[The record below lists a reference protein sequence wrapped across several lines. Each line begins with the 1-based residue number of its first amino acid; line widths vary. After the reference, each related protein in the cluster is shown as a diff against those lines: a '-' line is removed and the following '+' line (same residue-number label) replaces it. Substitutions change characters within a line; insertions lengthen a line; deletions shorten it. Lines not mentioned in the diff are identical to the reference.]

1 VRRAL
6 ALATV
11 GLALALGA
19 CQRAP
24 APLSPVSAPVV
35 DHVAE
40 AHRALAAQQWAV
52 AAEHLRAAL
61 RQDATSLFLH
71 YGLAVCATW
80 LDAKGEATREFEWVV
95 ANAPAES
102 DEAKIAR
109 RWLAANRGG
118 KRSAAVQ
125 PAADDPTRG
134 DSGLHGMV
142 TWADPGQGPAPQGR
156 QQLVLAGL
164 RGTPT
169 KGLIYVRRAT
179 QEGRYEFKDVPP
191 GPYRLSGDA
200 PAGPTRWRLKVELK
214 PGKDL
219 ALDLT
224 PDNSISVRDDF
235 RQTK

>member
-1 VRRAL
+1 MRRAL

>member
-19 CQRAP
+19 CQRCP
-24 APLSPVSAPVV
+24 EPPSRVSAPVV
-35 DHVAE
+35 DHAAE
-40 AHRALAAQQWAV
+40 ARRALAAQQWAV

-164 RGTPT
+164 RDTPT

-179 QEGRYEFKDVPP
+179 QEGRYEFKNVPP

-224 PDNSISVRDDF
+224 PDNSTSVRDDF